1 MNTRIAR
8 TMRFVAPDEQNAQ
21 SLRYWRSRPP
31 EERLQETL
39 NLHREGNEL
48 FKNGNPPFAYVIELR
63 EVPAP

>member
-1 MNTRIAR
+1 MNARIAR
-8 TMRFVAPDEQNAQ
+8 TARFAAPEEQN
-21 SLRYWRSRPP
+21 SGSVRYWRSRPV

-63 EVPAP
+63 DVPTP